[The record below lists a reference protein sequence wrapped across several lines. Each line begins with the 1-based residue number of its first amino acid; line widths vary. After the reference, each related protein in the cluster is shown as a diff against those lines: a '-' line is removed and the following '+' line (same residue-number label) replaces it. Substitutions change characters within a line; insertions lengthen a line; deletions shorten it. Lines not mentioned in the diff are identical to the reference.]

1 MRGGKSFLLLLIVA
15 LGIGGYAWFVER
27 DKEPSGST
35 PKKDKIFAVE
45 SEKIDEITVKSA
57 TGDTTKLKREAGE
70 WKIVAPAALTP
81 DLAEV
86 SAITTALAGVEVEKV
101 IEENVENAAAL
112 SNFTLEP
119 ARISVTFHVEGG
131 ASHTL
136 DLGVKTPTGADLY
149 ARVDGGK
156 KVFLV
161 GAYRE
166 DALNKSTFNLR
177 DKTILTFD
185 RDKADYLKIDDGKKP
200 VSMAKAGTAQ
210 WKLHE
215 PITGGADFTA
225 VDGLVGRLYQLKMKS
240 LVAEDVTRVD
250 KDAAKKYGFDKP
262 QYTVTLGAG
271 SARSTIV
278 IGGAAEEGSVYARD
292 ETRPM
297 VFTIESALADDLKKP
312 AADYRQKDAFDFRA
326 FTARRL
332 EVTRGGQTY
341 VFALTSPAADAK
353 PAEWKLE
360 KPVDKTIDGTK
371 ANDMLTNFSNLRAD
385 SFVDAPSSGG
395 GSRVNQEETTIT
407 ATFGESAAST
417 TETVTFRVIPAKAKG
432 ADPTVHAMRK
442 GEKGALVIS
451 ALEFDKAMAIFK
463 ELTGSK

>member
-15 LGIGGYAWFVER
+15 IAVGGYAWFIER
-27 DKEPSGST
+27 KTDPADAKAKGKVFT
-35 PKKDKIFAVE
+35 VE
-45 SEKIDEITVKSA
+45 SEKIDELSVKSA
-57 TGDTTKLKREAGE
+57 SGDQTKLKREAGV
-70 WKIVAPAALTP
+70 WKIVSPAALTA

-86 SAITTALAGVEVEKV
+86 SAITTALAGMEIDKV
-101 IEENVENAAAL
+101 VDENAASL

-136 DLGVKTPTGADLY
+136 DVGVKTPTGADLY
-149 ARVDGGK
+149 ARADGGK
-156 KVFLV
+156 KVFLI

-200 VSMAKAGTAQ
+200 VAMIKADTAQ
-210 WKLHE
+210 WKLAE

-225 VDGLVGRLYQLKMKS
+225 VDGIIGRLYQLKMKS
-240 LVAEDVTRVD
+240 FVAEDVTRVD
-250 KDAAKKYGFDKP
+250 KDAVKKYGFDKP
-262 QYTVTLGAG
+262 AYTVTLGAG
-271 SARSTIV
+271 SARSTVV
-278 IGGAAEEGSVYARD
+278 IGGAAEDGSVYAR
-292 ETRPM
+292 EMTRPA
-297 VFTIESALADDLKKP
+297 VFTIESTLADDLKKP
-312 AADYRQKDAFDFRA
+312 ASDYRQKDAFTFRA

-332 EVTRGGQTY
+332 EIIRGGQTY
-341 VFALTSPAADAK
+341 VFALAAAAADSK

-360 KPVDKTIDGTK
+360 KPAEKPIDAAK

-385 SFVDAPSSGG
+385 SFVDAPGG
-395 GSRVNQEETTIT
+395 GRVNQEETVVT
-407 ATFGESAAST
+407 ATFGEAAATT
-417 TETVTFRVIPAKAKG
+417 TETVTFRLIPAKTKD
-432 ADPTVHAMRK
+432 ADPTVHAIRK

-451 ALEFDKAMAIFK
+451 ALDFDKAMAVFK
-463 ELTGSK
+463 ELSGSK

>member
-27 DKEPSGST
+27 DKEPAGST
-35 PKKDKIFAVE
+35 PKHDKVFTVE
-45 SEKIDEITVKSA
+45 SEKIDQITVKSA
-57 TGDTTKLKREAGE
+57 TGETTKLMREAGA
-70 WKIVAPAALTP
+70 WKIVSPAALTP

-86 SAITTALAGVEVEKV
+86 SAMTTALAGVEMEKV
-101 IEENVENAAAL
+101 VEENAASL
-112 SNFTLEP
+112 GNFTLEP

-149 ARVDGGK
+149 ARADGGK

-185 RDKADYLKIDDGKKP
+185 RDRADYLKIDNGKTP

-210 WKLHE
+210 WKLSD

-225 VDGLVGRLYQLKMKS
+225 VDGIIGRLFQLKMKS
-240 LVAEDVTRVD
+240 LVAEDGSAD
-250 KDAAKKYGFDKP
+250 SKKYGFDKP

-278 IGGAAEEGSVYARD
+278 IGGAAEEGSVYAR
-292 ETRPM
+292 ELTRPA

-312 AADYRQKDAFDFRA
+312 ATDYRQKDAFDFRA

-332 EVTRGGQTY
+332 EITRGGQTY
-341 VFALTSPAADAK
+341 VFALASPAAEAK

-360 KPVDKTIDGTK
+360 KPADKAIDGTK

-385 SFVDAPSSGG
+385 SFVDAPARGDG
-395 GSRVNQEETTIT
+395 RVNPDETTVT
-407 ATFGESAAST
+407 ATFGEEKAST

>member
-15 LGIGGYAWFVER
+15 LGLGGYAWFVER
-27 DKEPSGST
+27 KNDPADDAAKKE
-35 PKKDKIFAVE
+35 KVFAVE
-45 SEKIDEITVKSA
+45 SEKIDELTIKSA
-57 TGDTTKLKREAGE
+57 TGDTTKLKRENGA
-70 WKIVAPAALTP
+70 WQIVSPAELTP

-86 SAITTALAGVEVEKV
+86 SAITTALAGVEMEKV
-101 IEENVENAAAL
+101 IDDNATSL

-136 DLGVKTPTGADLY
+136 DVGVKTPTGADLY
-149 ARVDGGK
+149 ARADGGK
-156 KVFLV
+156 KVFLI

-177 DKTILTFD
+177 EKTILTFD

-200 VSMAKAGTAQ
+200 MAMAKASTAQ
-210 WKLHE
+210 WKLSE

-225 VDGLVGRLYQLKMKS
+225 VDGIIGRLYQLKMKS
-240 LVAEDVTRVD
+240 LVAEDGSAD
-250 KDAAKKYGFDKP
+250 SKKYGFDKP

-271 SARSTIV
+271 SARSTLV
-278 IGGAAEEGSVYARD
+278 IGGAAEEGSVYAR
-292 ETRPM
+292 EQTRPM

-312 AADYRQKDAFDFRA
+312 AADYRQKDAFEFRA

-332 EVTRGGQTY
+332 EIVRGGQTY
-341 VFALTSPAADAK
+341 VFALTAPAADSK
-353 PAEWKLE
+353 PAAWKLE
-360 KPVDKTIDGTK
+360 KPAAKDVDATK

-385 SFVDAPSSGG
+385 SFIDAPSTG
-395 GSRVNQEETTIT
+395 EETTVT
-407 ATFGESAAST
+407 ATFGEEKATT
-417 TETVTFRVIPAKAKG
+417 TETVTFRVVPAKTKG
-432 ADPTVHAMRK
+432 ADPTVHAIRK
-442 GEKGALVIS
+442 GERGALVMS
-451 ALEFDKAMAIFK
+451 ALDFDKAMAIFK